1 MNKELGVHIPLSR
14 IFDLQTIAELSAF
27 IVGGQQQ
34 TYESIVPVTSEPFYP
49 VSSAQKRMYALD
61 QLGGGTAYH
70 ISGQLLIEGDL
81 VVSKFIEAA
90 REVILRH
97 ESFRTYFELQAGE
110 IVQKNPGHDD
120 V

>member
-49 VSSAQKRMYALD
+49 VSSAQKKDVRTGSIGWRNSLPYFRSAPHRRR
-61 QLGGGTAYH
+61 LG
-70 ISGQLLIEGDL
+70 
-81 VVSKFIEAA
+81 
-90 REVILRH
+90 
-97 ESFRTYFELQAGE
+97 SFKVY
-110 IVQKNPGHDD
+110 
-120 V
+120 